1 MYVTTHP
8 KYTEEATTKI
18 IDIDINKY
26 KTHDVINSLHELCG
40 KIQLWQSYQMQRKV
54 CRMTLEVAGNAHTLN
69 SGIEINGEEFNCNF

>member
-26 KTHDVINSLHELCG
+26 KKHDVINSLDELCG
-40 KIQLWQSYQMQRKV
+40 KIQLWQSYQ
-54 CRMTLEVAGNAHTLN
+54 L
-69 SGIEINGEEFNCNF
+69 